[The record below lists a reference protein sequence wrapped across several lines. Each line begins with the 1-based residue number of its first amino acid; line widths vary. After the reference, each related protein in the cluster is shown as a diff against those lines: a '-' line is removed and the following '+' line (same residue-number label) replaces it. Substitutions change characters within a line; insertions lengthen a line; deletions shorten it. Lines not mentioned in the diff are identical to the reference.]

1 MEVLILITVGLFGLI
16 LGFFIAKGISNK
28 EATKSPFKAEEFE
41 KQFIQKNDEI
51 KQITKLCE
59 DTQNKLHQR
68 EITSERLQT
77 ALLAKKNP

>member
-1 MEVLILITVGLFGLI
+1 M
-16 LGFFIAKGISNK
+16 
-28 EATKSPFKAEEFE
+28 KAEEFE

-68 EITSERLQT
+68 EIKSERLQT
-77 ALLAKKNP
+77 ALLAKKIPKNLKKSHVVSWLFLI